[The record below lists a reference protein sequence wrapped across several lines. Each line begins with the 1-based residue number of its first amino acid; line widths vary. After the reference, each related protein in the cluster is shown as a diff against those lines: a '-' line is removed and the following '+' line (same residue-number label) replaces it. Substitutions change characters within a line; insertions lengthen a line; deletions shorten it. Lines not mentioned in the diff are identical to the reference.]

1 MENKY
6 TVNEISMTRV
16 TTEKREYVFAKKVR
30 ERMNNVS
37 GISSSGARKST
48 DMQLNCQYLSEMP

>member
-16 TTEKREYVFAKKVR
+16 TTEKREYVFAKKSPR
-30 ERMNNVS
+30 EN
-37 GISSSGARKST
+37 
-48 DMQLNCQYLSEMP
+48 E

>member
-37 GISSSGARKST
+37 GISSSGARMST
-48 DMQLNCQYLSEMP
+48 DMQLKCQYLSEMP